1 VSEGRESLLPEVG
14 EAERER
20 YWREMEE
27 RAAPFLN
34 LKGELHVIFRLRDAL
49 FAFEAVAGSG
59 VFPWREPS
67 PLPVLPR
74 HILGTVVL
82 LGRPVSVTRLDVLT
96 GGERIDAET
105 RPGHLLVVRWR
116 QFETA
121 LAVDA
126 VLSVER
132 VDREGVVPA
141 GHRWDGAR
149 RGLILGRVD
158 SGGGPPVYLLDP
170 RFCLMEEEPG
180 RTA

>member
-1 VSEGRESLLPEVG
+1 MSEERESLLPEVD

-27 RAAPFLN
+27 RAAPLLN
-34 LKGELHVIFRLRDAL
+34 LKGELHVIFRLGDAL
-49 FAFEAVAGSG
+49 FAFEAVAGRG

-74 HILGTVVL
+74 HILGAVVL
-82 LGRPVSVTRLDVLT
+82 RGRPVSVTRLDVLA
-96 GGERIDAET
+96 GERIDSEV
-105 RPGHLLVVRWR
+105 RPRHLLVVRWGEY
-116 QFETA
+116 ETA

-132 VDREGVVPA
+132 IDREGMVPA

-158 SGGGPPVYLLDP
+158 RGGPPVYLLDP
-170 RFCLMEEEPG
+170 KRCLMEDDPE
-180 RTA
+180 RMSA